1 MENFQIAIAL
11 FGGLAIFIYGM
22 NLMSDGLQKAAGDR
36 MRSVLAMLTS
46 NPIFG
51 VLAGALVTAVLQSS
65 SATTVMT
72 VGFVSAGLMKLPQ
85 AISVIM
91 GANIGT
97 TMTAQLI
104 AFKVGDYAWVFVI
117 IGFVMY
123 FFFKNKETIRNI
135 GQTTFGFGLL
145 FVGINTMGATMKPL
159 ASAPFFTDLM
169 IQVQDWPVIGVL
181 IGTMM
186 TVVVQSSS
194 ATIAVLQNLAATA
207 GPDGVSS
214 ILGLSASI
222 PILFGDNIGTTI
234 TALLAC
240 IGMSVNAKRTAV
252 FHVVFNLTGTFIFIW
267 WIPQIV
273 EFISFISPKGAEIDI
288 ISRQIAN
295 THLLF
300 NTTNTLLF
308 LPFLPLFVKL
318 VTKLVPGTETVKL
331 QSESMYLDMK
341 MLHQPTFAIHL
352 AIRELFRI
360 GEFALEMINKSKKAF
375 LEGDMKAVDEVM
387 ELEDALNKVQGETV
401 QYLASILSA
410 EATTETQARRVS
422 GLMHVAADIEHV
434 GDYCKNLVEFASDK
448 YKNKYVFSDRAMAEI
463 NDFFDQGI
471 WMMKDSLQALD
482 KGDMVI
488 ANDVLIQEEQMNRTE
503 LRLREHHMKRL
514 YDNTCSPAFTVLYND
529 VIHNIEKIGDSCNN
543 IAEAVLEDTTLGQ
556 VVGTD
561 EE

>member
-97 TMTAQLI
+97 TVTAQLI
-104 AFKVGDYAWVFVI
+104 AFKIGDYAWVFVI
-117 IGFVMY
+117 AGFIMY
-123 FFFKNKETIRNI
+123 FFFKHKEAIRDI

-169 IQVQDWPVIGVL
+169 LQVQDWPVLGVA
-181 IGTMM
+181 IGTLM

-194 ATIAVLQNLAATA
+194 ATIAVLQNLASTA

-214 ILGLSASI
+214 VLGLGSSI

-234 TALLAC
+234 TAMLAC

-252 FHVVFNLTGTFIFIW
+252 FHVIFNLTGTFIFIW
-267 WIPQIV
+267 WIPQIIDFV
-273 EFISFISPKGAEIDI
+273 TFISPKGAEVDV

-318 VTKLVPGTETVKL
+318 VTKLVPGAETDRL
-331 QSESMYLDMK
+331 QTESMYLDMNI
-341 MLHQPTFAIHL
+341 LHQPVFAIHL
-352 AIRELFRI
+352 AMMELSRI
-360 GEFALEMINKSKKAF
+360 GQFALDMIHKSKKAF
-375 LEGDMKAVDEVM
+375 LEDDLKAVDEVM

-401 QYLASILSA
+401 SYLASILSA
-410 EATTETQARRVS
+410 EATTETQAKRVS

-434 GDYCKNLVEFASDK
+434 GDYCKNLVEFATEK

-463 NDFFDQGI
+463 NDYFDQGI
-471 WMMKDSLQALD
+471 WMMKDSLQALE
-482 KGDMVI
+482 KGDIVI
-488 ANDVLIQEEQMNRTE
+488 AEEVLVQEDQMNRTE
-503 LRLREHHMKRL
+503 ARLRAHHMKRL

-543 IAEAVLEDTTLGQ
+543 IAEAVLEDKTLGL
-556 VVGTD
+556 VAATD